1 MLGHRQPEPAA
12 LVPAETPIKGRPGP
26 EDPGA
31 EQSAADR
38 AAPVLAANREFY
50 RAFRTRDTGAME
62 RLWAE
67 QADLVCI
74 HPGWAALTE
83 RAEILESWRGIL
95 ESRDAPP
102 IACRDETVRF
112 LGTAAVVVCVETIG
126 GGTLMATN
134 VFVRE
139 GEGKEEAWR
148 LALHQASPT
157 ARSLPAAKPEPS
169 RTLH

>member
-1 MLGHRQPEPAA
+1 M
-12 LVPAETPIKGRPGP
+12 PAEPPIKGRPP
-26 EDPGA
+26 PPA
-31 EQSAADR
+31 ETGDRTTPDRTTPDRAGDR

-50 RAFRTRDTGAME
+50 RAFRNRDTGAMA

-74 HPGWAALTE
+74 HPGWAALTD

-112 LGTAAVVVCVETIG
+112 LDTTAVVVCVETIG

-139 GEGKEEAWR
+139 GESWR

-157 ARSLPAAKPEPS
+157 ARSRPTAEPEAS
-169 RTLH
+169 KTLH

>member
-1 MLGHRQPEPAA
+1 MDR
-12 LVPAETPIKGRPGP
+12 
-26 EDPGA
+26 
-31 EQSAADR
+31 AADR

-50 RAFRTRDTGAME
+50 RAFRSRDTGAMA

-74 HPGWAALTE
+74 HPGWAALTD

-112 LGTAAVVVCVETIG
+112 LDATAVVVCVESIG
-126 GGTLMATN
+126 GSTLTATN
-134 VFVRE
+134 IFVRE
-139 GEGKEEAWR
+139 GEAWR

-157 ARSLPAAKPEPS
+157 ARSLAAAKPEPS
-169 RTLH
+169 KTLH

>member
-1 MLGHRQPEPAA
+1 MLGHRQREPAA
-12 LVPAETPIKGRPGP
+12 FVPAETPIKGRPGP
-26 EDPGA
+26 QGPAA

-50 RAFRTRDTGAME
+50 RAFRTRDTGAMA

-74 HPGWAALTE
+74 HPGWAALTD

-112 LGTAAVVVCVETIG
+112 LGAAAVVICVETIG

-134 VFVRE
+134 IFVRE
-139 GEGKEEAWR
+139 GESWR

-157 ARSLPAAKPEPS
+157 ARSLPSSAPEPS